1 MKLLIVEDNESMR
14 STIKSIIGESTNE
27 IYECWDGGEAVAL
40 YFEHRPDWVLMDIK
54 LERMDG
60 IEATSKIKALFP
72 EAKIVVVTNYDDQKL
87 KKAAFRAGALLYLL
101 KRDLLEINQ
110 IFNSYEERSSI

>member
-14 STIKSIIGESTNE
+14 RTIKSVIGESGNE
-27 IYECWDGGEAVAL
+27 IYECWDVGKAVTL
-40 YFEHRPDWVLMDIK
+40 YFELRPDWVLMDIK

-60 IEATSKIKALFP
+60 IEATSKIKALYP
-72 EAKIVVVTNYDDQKL
+72 EAKIVIVTNYDDQKL
-87 KKAAFRAGALLYLL
+87 REAAFRAGAVRYLL

-110 IFNSYEERSSI
+110 ILNSYEK